1 MLKLAHGIVIQ
12 WCQIGLNRFAS
23 AEAGAPDPL
32 IDPASVTL
40 ICPVDD
46 SSSAYFLYL
55 FMPIIGFINFLLKKH
70 VMRAS

>member
-40 ICPVDD
+40 ICPVDN
-46 SSSAYFLYL
+46 SSSAYFLHVHAYYR
-55 FMPIIGFINFLLKKH
+55 IHQFLEEKKH